1 MKQKIPIFIIAI
13 FFLVSIINLNAKDNE
28 PQSSFEQLLQEITS
42 EENDELF
49 KTEKELT
56 KNDKES
62 NRFMLTISS
71 GYLIPYGGNIDDAY
85 YDGYGG
91 SIQLKISNIY
101 NFLGFK
107 HHLGIEGGYYF
118 NDGNSRSDLTTY
130 MANFIISTDIK
141 KKTNAILGYEIG
153 GGLYSQELEQQ
164 FNNTKTTYD
173 YGVKGVIKS
182 GYKFS
187 NSFYFTMKFGGI
199 YIFDDFETG
208 STQEYLIGNLDIS
221 YIF

>member
-1 MKQKIPIFIIAI
+1 
-13 FFLVSIINLNAKDNE
+13 
-28 PQSSFEQLLQEITS
+28 
-42 EENDELF
+42 
-49 KTEKELT
+49 
-56 KNDKES
+56 
-62 NRFMLTISS
+62 MLTISS

-199 YIFDDFETG
+199 YIIDDFETG
-208 STQEYLIGNLDIS
+208 STQEYLVGNLDIS

>member
-1 MKQKIPIFIIAI
+1 MKRKKTMFAVVI
-13 FFLVSIINLNAKDNE
+13 FFLVSIVNLNAGDYE
-28 PQSSFEQLLQEITS
+28 QSSSFKQLIKEIN
-42 EENDELF
+42 EEGDDTLF
-49 KTEKELT
+49 KAEKKLT
-56 KNDKES
+56 KNDRES

-199 YIFDDFETG
+199 YIIDDFETG
-208 STQEYLIGNLDIS
+208 DTQEYLIGNLDIS

>member
-1 MKQKIPIFIIAI
+1 MKRKKTIFITII
-13 FFLVSIINLNAKDNE
+13 FFLISIINLNAEEDE

-42 EENDELF
+42 EENDELL
-49 KTEKELT
+49 KTEKELA

-91 SIQLKISNIY
+91 SIQLKISNVY

-118 NDGNSRSDLTTY
+118 NNGNSRSDLTTY
-130 MANFIISTDIK
+130 IANFIISTDIK
-141 KKTNAILGYEIG
+141 KKTKAIFGYEIG
-153 GGLYSQELEQQ
+153 GGYYLQDLEQPY
-164 FNNTKTTYD
+164 NNTTTATD
-173 YGVKGVIKS
+173 LGVKGGIKL
-182 GYKFS
+182 GYKITD
-187 NSFYFTMKFGGI
+187 NFYFTVKGSGI
-199 YIFDDFETG
+199 YIIDDFETG
-208 STQEYLIGNLDIS
+208 STQEYLVGNLDIS

>member
-199 YIFDDFETG
+199 YIIDDFETG
-208 STQEYLIGNLDIS
+208 STQEYLVGNLDIS

>member
-85 YDGYGG
+85 YDG

-199 YIFDDFETG
+199 YIIDDFETG

>member
-56 KNDKES
+56 KNDKKS
-62 NRFMLTISS
+62 NRFMLTFSG

-199 YIFDDFETG
+199 YIIDDFETG

>member
-1 MKQKIPIFIIAI
+1 MKRKKIIFITII
-13 FFLVSIINLNAKDNE
+13 FFLISIINLNAEEDE

-42 EENDELF
+42 EENDTLL
-49 KTEKELT
+49 KTEKELA
-56 KNDKES
+56 KNDRES

-91 SIQLKISNIY
+91 SIQLKISNVY

-118 NDGNSRSDLTTY
+118 NNGNSRSDLTTC

-141 KKTNAILGYEIG
+141 KKTKAIFGYEIG
-153 GGLYSQELEQQ
+153 GGYYLQDLEQPY
-164 FNNTKTTYD
+164 NSTTTATD
-173 YGVKGVIKS
+173 LGMKGGIKL
-182 GYKFS
+182 GYKMTD
-187 NSFYFTMKFGGI
+187 NFYFTVKGGGI
-199 YIFDDFETG
+199 YIIDDFETG
-208 STQEYLIGNLDIS
+208 NTQEYLIGNLDIS